1 MQEQCFGGYVLSTV
15 LKLLKPDV
23 DKAHK
28 MEKAHDMNE
37 ALALLNNLSVF
48 NLDYQTTVKQETDS
62 ICAVYENIISRGLP
76 TIPNLFI
83 EETFSEIFNI
93 GKKGEDP
100 HRPGTIIFTDNDNNL
115 SLLSDQINKSLFIID
130 PRISLN
136 GEPKVFYDFSEIS
149 DGEKEFVFNT
159 VPNHIGEYFVQL
171 LEPQRYIS
179 SIQSRDPYSKNSFE
193 KERANFDQQRIDFTV
208 DLLSVGG
215 KKSSIAIEIDDSSHQ
230 DSAQRLL
237 DAKRDRFLAG
247 VAGWQKTIRIPTE
260 NLNSLSTE
268 TINQFESFLST
279 PTINKLKKNY
289 ENPIWQEK
297 YGLKSMEIALSPIAI
312 ARVQKA
318 ILKAIHIGILNLNQP
333 VWNIAVVERDVPC
346 AHLAVTDLVNTFE
359 QLFLLEG
366 RGRQLPDIDLKVF
379 VTKEFKHSTLNKGK
393 AIAPIETYSTEHDYD
408 LTIDISML
416 QRSGVSY
423 PYHQNIQTGNKTIT
437 VRSIHSV
444 TNQRKVVSSE
454 PIIYSVSEA
463 QQNDS
468 RLTYFLQNI
477 FRKETFKIG
486 QVDILRRTLTMQSVV
501 ALLPTGAGKSLT
513 YQLSSLLQP
522 GITIIVDPLKSL
534 MRDQDRSLKK
544 AGIDSTIFINS
555 SLKSAQER
563 KKLSE
568 EMRDGQH
575 QFIFISPERFQIQE
589 FRDYLGEMKDSFFT
603 YCVIDE
609 AHCVSEWGHDFRTA
623 YLKLG
628 ENARKYLKIHPN
640 LKQIPLVGLTG
651 TASFDVLEDVQR
663 ELFVDGDDYSI
674 VRPLES
680 ARKELIFKII
690 EIPPIAID
698 KKAGTRLIEETV
710 SKIKKKSILDVLR
723 NLHKEKW
730 DEKTINTGDDNFL
743 EINSDFTNS
752 GIIFCPHVNWVHGV
766 VENAEF
772 IKRNLPKL
780 ANSTGV
786 FAGKLADENNQIDL
800 EEAQDEFMKNKLNL
814 LVATKAFGMG
824 IDKPNVRFTV
834 NMNYSSSLE
843 SFVQE
848 AGRAGRDKKI
858 ALSTILFADYKLVRI
873 NSKFQATQFPL
884 GIIKNKWFKEEDLHK
899 ILNHYNL
906 SVDDEYFDYFT
917 PHHDL
922 VKLRCEVDNKKFAFG
937 ECNTC
942 PQVSN
947 CNLSKTPK
955 EAKGFQYFKDLEEIL
970 KNNGLDFPKKDLEY
984 VNADYQTVMFFY
996 NNNFKGSLIEKQ
1008 TMHKILSN
1016 SDAKYFLD
1024 DNEEIKAN
1032 ELETVTNFL
1041 QKLLSV
1047 EVGTEIVAFISY
1059 KGNYADYAKA
1069 IYRMCCIELIDDF
1082 TQDYSTQQFR
1092 IVTKR
1097 KADGDYYK
1105 GLEKFLMRYYST
1117 ERAEEEIK
1125 KVPEYKG
1132 ENEIHKCLGYLTE
1145 FIYDKIAVKRKR
1157 AIDDMRTFC
1166 IQGINDT
1173 KDWKEVNED
1182 LKDFIYYYFNS
1193 KYAQD
1198 DYETENGEP
1207 FSLTTD
1213 SDKGKISSFEILFKY
1228 LRVINE
1234 DVYGSSGS
1242 PKDSVKHLQGAV
1254 RLIRRSLT
1262 DNNPALAMLNA
1273 FCIAYLG
1280 TNNNEVLEQELE
1292 NSYKEG
1298 YRDFYFNNSDK
1309 EVFYLD
1315 IKELKVKLNKSD
1327 ISNEILDKMND
1338 WITECELDI
1347 HTDWLNNF
1355 TKKYTE
1361 A

>member
-1 MQEQCFGGYVLSTV
+1 MQDQCFGGYVLSTV
-15 LKLLKPDV
+15 LKLLKPDDM
-23 DKAHK
+23 DKAH
-28 MEKAHDMNE
+28 DINE
-37 ALALLNNLSVF
+37 ALALLKNLSIF
-48 NLDYQTTVKQETDS
+48 NLDYQTTAKQENDS
-62 ICAVYENIISRGLP
+62 ICAVYDNIISRGLP
-76 TIPNLFI
+76 TIPNLLI

-93 GKKGEDP
+93 GKKGKDP
-100 HRPGTIIFTDNDNNL
+100 HRPGTITFTANDNL
-115 SLLSDQINKSLFIID
+115 QLLSDQINKSLFIID

-318 ILKAIHIGILNLNQP
+318 ILKAIHIGILNLNQH

-379 VTKEFKHSTLNKGK
+379 VTKEFKHSTLNKDK
-393 AIAPIETYSTEHDYD
+393 AIAQIEDYSSEDYYD
-408 LTIDISML
+408 LTIDVSML
-416 QRSGVSY
+416 QRSGFNY
-423 PYHQNIQTGNKTIT
+423 PYHQNIRTGRKTIT

-463 QQNDS
+463 QQDDS

-477 FRKETFKIG
+477 FRKETFLDK

-522 GITIIVDPLKSL
+522 GITIIVDPIKSL

-544 AGIDSTIFINS
+544 AGIDFSIFINS
-555 SLKSAQER
+555 SLKSPQER

-628 ENARKYLKIHPN
+628 ENARKYLKIHPK
-640 LKQIPLVGLTG
+640 LEQIPLIGLTG

-680 ARKELIFKII
+680 ARKELIFTIV

-698 KKAGTRLIEETV
+698 KKASTRLIEETV

-723 NLHKEKW
+723 NLPKEKW

-743 EINSDFTNS
+743 EINSDSTNS

-824 IDKPNVRFTV
+824 IDKPNIRFTIH
-834 NMNYSSSLE
+834 YSMPQSIE
-843 SFVQE
+843 AFYQE
-848 AGRAGRDKKI
+848 AGRAGRDRQKAYSYI
-858 ALSTILFADYKLVRI
+858 LHSSTPIE
-873 NSKFQATQFPL
+873 
-884 GIIKNKWFKEEDLHK
+884 KEDDK
-899 ILNHYNL
+899 VL
-906 SVDDEYFDYFT
+906 SVDKKLMLSFHRNSFPGIKKEKEIMWELLNQIDSTKETQAGIFNVEDLDLDIPMTPNVWRKDGKFRIYANTDDGSSIGFIDINSRTSRPSYTVELQSNQSVIDKKTADSVLKTYANYLAELCPKGIDFRTWLSENKRKPGIGPMLNDMDYDEITTLLVPFENSVPNEVSIILSQAGHRISESEVKKACEYCFT
-917 PHHDL
+917 PEHFL
-922 VKLRCEVDNKKFAFG
+922 EKLLPDNNQKNRKLPIDYEEKIKKKFYKIRNQQETFRAVHRLSVIG
-937 ECNTC
+937 VVDDYNIDYHLK
-942 PQVSN
+942 VV
-947 CNLSKTPK
+947 NLKITK
-955 EAKGFQYFKDLEEIL
+955 RRDDYYLEKLISYISRYDSPVNVEKARREI
-970 KNNGLDFPKKDLEY
+970 P
-984 VNADYQTVMFFY
+984 
-996 NNNFKGSLIEKQ
+996 
-1008 TMHKILSN
+1008 
-1016 SDAKYFLD
+1016 
-1024 DNEEIKAN
+1024 
-1032 ELETVTNFL
+1032 L
-1041 QKLLSV
+1041 QK
-1047 EVGTEIVAFISY
+1047 
-1059 KGNYADYAKA
+1059 GNTV
-1069 IYRMCCIELIDDF
+1069 IQQCC
-1082 TQDYSTQQFR
+1082 
-1092 IVTKR
+1092 
-1097 KADGDYYK
+1097 
-1105 GLEKFLMRYYST
+1105 
-1117 ERAEEEIK
+1117 
-1125 KVPEYKG
+1125 
-1132 ENEIHKCLGYLTE
+1132 GYLTE
-1145 FIYDKIAVKRKR
+1145 FVYEKIASKRR
-1157 AIDDMRTFC
+1157 EAIDTMESAITSGEFFTERVNSYFDSKYISELRSKLYSDSLDWIWDFIDTKATSPDEISHILGACDRLLDENPDNLGLRLLRTFARFSYDSK
-1166 IQGINDT
+1166 GIELNA
-1173 KDWKEVNED
+1173 KED
-1182 LKDFIYYYFNS
+1182 LQKVKIAMKQKGFSERNFIQLISRLSKQLSKFNRQS
-1193 KYAQD
+1193 AKAL
-1198 DYETENGEP
+1198 EP
-1207 FSLTTD
+1207 EFLNYHLNWLDNFNNT
-1213 SDKGKISSFEILFKY
+1213 
-1228 LRVINE
+1228 VIDE
-1234 DVYGSSGS
+1234 
-1242 PKDSVKHLQGAV
+1242 VKHG
-1254 RLIRRSLT
+1254 
-1262 DNNPALAMLNA
+1262 
-1273 FCIAYLG
+1273 
-1280 TNNNEVLEQELE
+1280 
-1292 NSYKEG
+1292 
-1298 YRDFYFNNSDK
+1298 
-1309 EVFYLD
+1309 
-1315 IKELKVKLNKSD
+1315 
-1327 ISNEILDKMND
+1327 
-1338 WITECELDI
+1338 
-1347 HTDWLNNF
+1347 
-1355 TKKYTE
+1355 
-1361 A
+1361 